1 MAVKRK
7 TGRDSRSKPRE
18 APRKHGPPAR
28 GPLTREQVL
37 RAAVRIADEGGLE
50 ALSMR
55 AIGRRLGVEAMSLYH
70 HVAGKN
76 EVLDGSADL
85 GLAEIDLPVD
95 EVDWRAA
102 MRARAL
108 SAREAFARHPW
119 APALVDARVR
129 GGPGRLRYLETVL
142 AILRRAGFTLE
153 HALRAFSLLDGYLYG
168 SCQQSATRAA
178 TDAGGADA
186 AKAFLRALPAKEF
199 PNLAA
204 MAAQQAAGAGVD
216 DDRDFEFGLD
226 LILDGLQRVLDED
239 RLH

>member
-7 TGRDSRSKPRE
+7 TGRGSRSKP
-18 APRKHGPPAR
+18 R

-55 AIGRRLGVEAMSLYH
+55 ELGRRLGVEAMSLYH
-70 HVAGKN
+70 HVAGKD
-76 EVLDGSADL
+76 EVLDGIADL
-85 GLAEIDLPVD
+85 VLAEIDLPAD
-95 EVDWRAA
+95 GDDWRTS

-142 AILRRAGFTLE
+142 AVLRRAGFTLE
-153 HALRAFSLLDGYLYG
+153 HALQAFSLLDGYLYG

-186 AKAFLRALPAKEF
+186 AKAFLSALPTQEF

-204 MAAQQAAGAGVD
+204 MAARQAAGSGHD
-216 DDRDFEFGLD
+216 EDRDFEFGLD
-226 LILDGLQRVLDED
+226 LILDGLQRILNED